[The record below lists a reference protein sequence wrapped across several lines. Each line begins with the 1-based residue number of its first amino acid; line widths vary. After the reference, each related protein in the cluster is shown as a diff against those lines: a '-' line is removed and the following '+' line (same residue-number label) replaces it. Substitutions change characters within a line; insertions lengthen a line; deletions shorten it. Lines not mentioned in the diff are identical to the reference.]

1 LPAAIIDTP
10 LALMIDIS
18 IRFLSLMPLI
28 LIIDAMIAPLF
39 RHYAILRH
47 YCHAMMPLI
56 DIIIASI
63 LLILIIILII

>member
-1 LPAAIIDTP
+1 
-10 LALMIDIS
+10 
-18 IRFLSLMPLI
+18 MPLI
-28 LIIDAMIAPLF
+28 RDYRRHDSAII